1 MNDLVAFINARYDER
16 EKIAHAA
23 DGARWEAQGGAVW
36 DERNGS
42 VVAGFTRVYPET
54 AIELDEGDARHMAL
68 NDPAAVLADIAM
80 KRRIL
85 NEHRENPDC
94 PGECMPGF
102 IELAIVEEND
112 GTLREVERFPFPCR
126 TVRLLGSEFDTHPDY
141 QKGWAP

>member
-16 EKIAHAA
+16 EKVANAA

-42 VVAGFTRVYPET
+42 VVAGFTRVYPEC
-54 AIELDEGDARHMAL
+54 AIEMDEGDTRHIAL
-68 NDPAAVLADIAM
+68 NDPAAALADIAM

-85 NEHRENPDC
+85 
-94 PGECMPGF
+94 
-102 IELAIVEEND
+102 ELWEDPAEVRHPTDRHDSRDWSEVDEQVAAAEAIDHV
-112 GTLREVERFPFPCR
+112 
-126 TVRLLGSEFDTHPDY
+126 VRLLASEFDTHPDY